1 MVHPLVERLGLVA
14 HPEGG
19 WYAETWRATTEV
31 DTPAGAR
38 ASSTAILYLLEPGER
53 SAWHRVRSDE
63 LWLHHTGGSLELTL
77 GGDGDRPGV
86 QPESLVLG
94 SATDGHRPQVVVPA
108 GHWQTARPLDD
119 EAVLVS
125 CFVSPGFDFADFELL
140 ED

>member
-19 WYAETWRATTEV
+19 WYAETWRAATEV
-31 DTPAGAR
+31 DTPAGTRPSA
-38 ASSTAILYLLEPGER
+38 TAILYLLEPGER

-77 GGDGDRPGV
+77 GGDGDRPGLH
-86 QPESLVLG
+86 PESLVLG
-94 SATDGHRPQVVVPA
+94 SATDGHRPQVVVPG

>member
-19 WYAETWRATTEV
+19 WYAETWRGATEV
-31 DTPAGAR
+31 DTPAGTR
-38 ASSTAILYLLEPGER
+38 ASATAILYLLESGER

-94 SATDGHRPQVVVPA
+94 SATDGHRPQVVVPG